1 MAPEKFASGPCRIQA
16 TSESCMQFDG
26 ETMQFTV
33 KTRSQTELVD
43 ITASIQDVIQESGL
57 EQGLCFVFVPHT
69 TAAVTINESADPS
82 VKSDMLKV
90 INQVIPWEAGY
101 RHVEGNSPAHIK
113 STLVGASALI
123 AVEKGRLVLGT
134 WQGVFFC
141 EFDGPRTRK
150 VNVNFLPCDKS
161 IVTS

>member
-1 MAPEKFASGPCRIQA
+1 MEK
-16 TSESCMQFDG
+16 
-26 ETMQFTV
+26 TMQLTV
-33 KTRSQTELVD
+33 KTSSQTEMLD
-43 ITASIQDVIQESGL
+43 ITASIQDAVRKSGL
-57 EQGLCFVFVPHT
+57 EEGLCFVFVPHT

-101 RHVEGNSPAHIK
+101 RHMEGNSPAHIK
-113 STLVGASALI
+113 STLVGASELI

-141 EFDGPRTRK
+141 EFDGPRTR
-150 VNVNFLPCDKS
+150 NVQ
-161 IVTS
+161 VTILS